1 MFPPSCPP
9 ACLKRKTSSTHST
22 SNKRVRLSGVFAP
35 RLIVPTGARRSIWDW
50 TKPPRF
56 ILDPVA
62 VQGAKRTL
70 TEDEDI
76 YTPSNCKVR
85 LLDNRDALFLPG
97 YKRLATKKQR
107 KRSLSTSS
115 PSKKSLE
122 VVRLR
127 RREQFKRQLQRVD
140 SGICMDSDE
149 DLDLD
154 IVVENTSPF
163 DGFAFTGV
171 IVDMTEAMEA
181 TATTTEG
188 DDMDIEDAIIST
200 DATTTA
206 ASSEGVTDSGSVS
219 AEQATS
225 SSREEDEVKDMVVDE
240 VKKEEVEEKETS
252 KEENDK
258 VKEREEDRDS
268 GIDVELSDAEK
279 DPEQKE
285 VDEQLSPKETTVKE
299 KVPKRLS
306 IEELVTSTKSTVK
319 KEEEEADDE
328 DDEPPRRSTRRRS
341 VKPSILPTTVEEE
354 EEEEKE
360 GGDLL
365 KRRPSK
371 STIKEDDEVESEKET
386 EKEGKKE
393 KKKLSRRK
401 AKVEEADSE
410 VSENE
415 DEKKPKKRVAKEEVK
430 EETKEEVKEETKE
443 EVKEEVKV
451 EAVEEEKKEGIVET
465 DKMEEDTEEI
475 LRNILE
481 DTDMSTDE
489 DYVPAVEEQTQLI
502 KDSVIVDSQT
512 EEDVTMSE
520 DEDMAEQI
528 IEDISAEQL
537 QNEAKQGIHSQ
548 TSETEGSKDIETTD
562 VVVEDSPPQVPTTD
576 VKKTVSRLVLPPS
589 RLDDFE
595 ISKMILS
602 VPKTPR
608 TPRSPSMSR
617 FNITMSKAPR
627 KLEPILSP
635 RRKKFGKCEDLTPH
649 WTAKRLA
656 AKRRHF
662 LPFNPANVSR
672 HAYRDPISDEDHL
685 ATRKSFWEDE
695 DVEDV
700 YVDDQYQRVE
710 WPLKTWGGNWMAEN
724 GGALIEFCVRKLEG
738 FNMAW

>member
-22 SNKRVRLSGVFAP
+22 SNKRVRLSGVFSP

-70 TEDEDI
+70 AEDEDI

-97 YKRLATKKQR
+97 YKRLQTKKQR

-154 IVVENTSPF
+154 TVVENISPF

-225 SSREEDEVKDMVVDE
+225 SSKEEDEVKDMVVDEVKDMVVDE
-240 VKKEEVEEKETS
+240 VKKEEVEEKKAP
-252 KEENDK
+252 KEENEE

-285 VDEQLSPKETTVKE
+285 VDEQLSPKETPVKE
-299 KVPKRLS
+299 KAPKRLS

-360 GGDLL
+360 GGDLAN
-365 KRRPSK
+365 RRPSK
-371 STIKEDDEVESEKET
+371 STIKEEDEVESEKET
-386 EKEGKKE
+386 EKEEKKE

-410 VSENE
+410 ASENE
-415 DEKKPKKRVAKEEVK
+415 DEKKPKKKVV
-430 EETKEEVKEETKE
+430 KEEVKEETKE

-451 EAVEEEKKEGIVET
+451 EVEEEEKKVEIVET
-465 DKMEEDTEEI
+465 DKMEEDTEEV
-475 LRNILE
+475 LRHILE

-489 DYVPAVEEQTQLI
+489 DYVPAVEEQIQSI
-502 KDSVIVDSQT
+502 KDSVIVDSHV

-537 QNEAKQGIHSQ
+537 QNEAKQEVHSQ
-548 TSETEGSKDIETTD
+548 TNKAEESKDIETTD
-562 VVVEDSPPQVPTTD
+562 VVVEDSPPQVPTID
-576 VKKTVSRLVLPPS
+576 VKKTVRRLVLAPT
-589 RLDDFE
+589 RLDEFE

-602 VPKTPR
+602 APKTPR
-608 TPRSPSMSR
+608 TPRSPSISR

-635 RRKKFGKCEDLTPH
+635 RRKKFGKSEDLTPH

-656 AKRRHF
+656 AKKRQF
-662 LPFNPANVSR
+662 LPFNPANISR

-685 ATRKSFWEDE
+685 TTRKSFWEDE

-700 YVDDQYQRVE
+700 YVDDQYLRVD